1 MSYILPDE
9 LYYTKNHEWLHVDE
23 NLVTMGLTEH
33 ATHLLGEVIYFDF
46 PEDGQN
52 TSPGQTLCSLES
64 VRKIHDILSPLS
76 GTVLEVNSALAGDPN
91 LINDDPLGDGWLFRV
106 ELDDERDLANLL
118 RSKDYRAFI
127 KTSGQDEA

>member
-106 ELDDERDLANLL
+106 ELDDERDLASLL